1 MVPRNIGYPQST
13 KGSQWSKTAS
23 TGATLGG
30 GQVEQFLVEFERVTG
45 MESTRAFVAVE
56 LGPAITVP
64 LQRIIQELRS
74 QLAGVRWSSPEQ
86 LHMTLKFV
94 GEVDNRTLPA
104 LCQAVSAA
112 CLETAPFSIQLQ
124 GLGAFP
130 VNKPPRVLWVG
141 VESGASQLRTLAER
155 LDQQLSQLGVPR
167 ETRRFTPHLT
177 LGRVGRTAD
186 ATQLQRVIEKVDQR
200 IALRC
205 EIDEV
210 VLMASL
216 KQQGETIYEPIDT
229 IELLD

>member
-1 MVPRNIGYPQST
+1 
-13 KGSQWSKTAS
+13 
-23 TGATLGG
+23 
-30 GQVEQFLVEFERVTG
+30 

-56 LGPAITVP
+56 LGPAVTAP

-74 QLAGVRWSSPEQ
+74 QVAGVRWSSPEQ
-86 LHMTLKFV
+86 LHLTLKFV
-94 GEVDNRTLPA
+94 GEIDNRILPA
-104 LCQAVSAA
+104 ICEAVRAA
-112 CLETAPFSIQLQ
+112 CRETAPFSIQLQ

-130 VNKPPRVLWVG
+130 LNKPPRVLWVG
-141 VESGASQLRTLAER
+141 VDSGTSHLCSLAER
-155 LDQQLSQLGVPR
+155 LDQQLSPLGVPR

-186 ATQLQRVIEKVDQR
+186 AAHLQRVISHVDQR